1 MEEGIKESDI
11 IKKRAIKVKT
21 ID

>member
-11 IKKRAIKVKT
+11 IKKRAIKVKA